1 MNILLIIGDHL
12 RHKKFLD
19 VISNKIKISCVI
31 IEKRENLI
39 PDPGFIINKIDKKN
53 FIKHFKNREICEK
66 KYFKLK
72 KNNKFETEI
81 ISIKN
86 IKKSQ
91 NDCKKVL
98 NRIKPDIV
106 FTFGISLIPYKLL
119 KIMPKYSINLH
130 SGLAPYYKGA
140 ACNFWP
146 FYFLE
151 PNWVG
156 MTFHLLSKN
165 LDSGNIIHHTIP
177 KLDKKDN
184 IHDVSCKVQLKSF
197 KESLKIIKMIKD
209 KKIKE
214 HKLNLNGKLFLK
226 KDFKSE
232 HLRIIYNLYNDDIV
246 KQYLE
251 KKIHKTK
258 PKTVSV
264 YD

>member
-12 RHKKFLD
+12 RHKKFLE
-19 VISNKIKISCVI
+19 ILSNKVKISCVI
-31 IEKRENLI
+31 MEKRENSI
-39 PDPGFIINKIDKKN
+39 PNANFINNKIDKKN
-53 FIKHFKNREICEK
+53 FIKHFKNREIAEK

-72 KNNKFETEI
+72 KIKNDTEI

-86 IKKSQ
+86 IKEKQ
-91 NDCKKVL
+91 NDCKKIL
-98 NRIKPDIV
+98 NRINPDIV
-106 FTFGISLIPYKLL
+106 FTFGVSLIPPKLL

-156 MTFHLLSKN
+156 MTFHLLSKK
-165 LDSGNIIHHTIP
+165 LDSGNILHHTTP
-177 KLDKKDN
+177 KLNIKDN
-184 IHDVSCKVQLKSF
+184 IHDVSCKAQLKSF
-197 KESLKIIKMIKD
+197 KESLKIINLIKK

-226 KDFKSE
+226 KDFKPE
-232 HLRIIYNLYNDDIV
+232 HLRIVYNLYKDDIV
-246 KQYLE
+246 KYYLQN
-251 KKIHKTK
+251 KIHKTK
-258 PKTVSV
+258 PKVISIN
-264 YD
+264 D